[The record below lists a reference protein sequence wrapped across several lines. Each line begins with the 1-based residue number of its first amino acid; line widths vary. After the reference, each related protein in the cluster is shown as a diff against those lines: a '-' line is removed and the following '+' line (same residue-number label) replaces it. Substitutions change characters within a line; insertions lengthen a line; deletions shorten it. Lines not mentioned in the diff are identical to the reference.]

1 MKVGDLVTWSLKRHI
16 KGKAIED
23 DDVGIII
30 SLSVHRAGSI
40 RKGFDDIA
48 TRVRVWWGLNQ
59 ITEHSIDFIE
69 AA

>member
-1 MKVGDLVTWSLKRHI
+1 MKVGDLVMWTCKSL
-16 KGKAIED
+16 GPTGLPV

-30 SLSVHRAGSI
+30 SLSIHSFGSI
-40 RKGFDDIA
+40 RRGFDDTA
-48 TRVRVWWGLNQ
+48 TRVRVWWGFNQ